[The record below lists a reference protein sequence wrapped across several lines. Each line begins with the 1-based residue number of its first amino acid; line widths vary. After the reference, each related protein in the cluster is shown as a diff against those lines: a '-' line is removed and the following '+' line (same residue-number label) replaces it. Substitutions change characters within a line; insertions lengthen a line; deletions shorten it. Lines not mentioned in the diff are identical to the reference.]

1 MKGGETMAL
10 ITMTKEEFDKA
21 IEAQTAVSMALR
33 YLDECR
39 DTDELPDA
47 DWLRFL
53 LNGCSLEPWQIKILW
68 EEDSPEEPRTHKK
81 GHRVREHLM
90 PEEEFDPEQI

>member
-1 MKGGETMAL
+1 MAL

-33 YLDECR
+33 YLDECK
-39 DTDELPDA
+39 DTNELPDVN
-47 DWLRFL
+47 WLRFL

-68 EEDSPEEPRTHKK
+68 EEDCPEEPRTRKK
-81 GHRVREHLM
+81 KTPRTAMQDVEGEH
-90 PEEEFDPEQI
+90 DPEQI